1 MQVLSIVAISED
13 LVPGA
18 RWPRHTLVPTSTY
31 PRRKL
36 SPRPI
41 ELQACRTPPDLRG
54 RGGGPVDIPAVA
66 GFSLA
71 CAGAGTLAIEVKIRG
86 WWGFVTSTTDLFIV
100 LGLLVLSTLLSVWAF
115 ERAEGWWRVLAFAGA
130 AVSLLAVAALVVLA
144 ALRLLVE
151 FPGVLSEDSNRQRRR
166 RRGSRR
172 RR

>member
-1 MQVLSIVAISED
+1 MAPPHPSSDLHLPPSQIVIEALRITGMWYTIR
-13 LVPGA
+13 LPGP
-18 RWPRHTLVPTSTY
+18 W
-31 PRRKL
+31 
-36 SPRPI
+36 
-41 ELQACRTPPDLRG
+41 G
-54 RGGGPVDIPAVA
+54 RSVDIPAAA

-71 CAGAGTLAIEVKIRG
+71 CAGAGTLAIEVKVRG